1 MQFWTGKG
9 VRQGCPLSPG
19 LFNLLLADLE
29 EEMRRGGWGGVRLGE
44 EKVYTL
50 AYADD
55 VALIAENEED
65 MKCMMRRMERY
76 VEKKGLDVN
85 GAKSK
90 IMRFRKGGGRERR
103 IRWSW
108 KGKAVEEVKEYTYL
122 GYTLQRN
129 GGQEAHIRERV
140 KKGVAVMGQVW
151 GIGKRRFKGD
161 WGKRVWLFDSL
172 VWTVMGYGVEVW
184 GWRERERVEK
194 VQERFLRWV
203 LGVEWG
209 TPGYLVREELQR
221 GKMRE
226 RAGRRAWGYE
236 RRLEE
241 GR

>member
-1 MQFWTGKG
+1 MRERGVREGLIKRCEDVIRETRNRVRVGEEVGMQFWTGKG

-76 VEKKGLDVN
+76 VEKKGLEVN
-85 GAKSK
+85 AAKSK

-108 KGKAVEEVKEYTYL
+108 KGK
-122 GYTLQRN
+122 
-129 GGQEAHIRERV
+129 
-140 KKGVAVMGQVW
+140 
-151 GIGKRRFKGD
+151 
-161 WGKRVWLFDSL
+161 
-172 VWTVMGYGVEVW
+172 TV
-184 GWRERERVEK
+184 
-194 VQERFLRWV
+194 
-203 LGVEWG
+203 
-209 TPGYLVREELQR
+209 
-221 GKMRE
+221 
-226 RAGRRAWGYE
+226 
-236 RRLEE
+236 
-241 GR
+241 